1 MSANVRKKGGRD
13 REPVA
18 LALAD
23 GRTITDAAAA
33 AGLNERTVRRWLDEA
48 PFREWVRA
56 LRHERYGQA
65 AGQAAANNAK
75 AVQTLVAILDSPN
88 EANRLGA
95 AKALLTFSFQFRKE
109 DEFAARL
116 DELERL
122 HHAHRDAGP
131 PAGPPDAPADPGPP
145 DGQPD
150 PGAAAGGPGG
160 GAAAGGHPPRPVAG
174 ADAGDDWRSCIASV
188 FEADGE
194 VNDGGGAGAA

>member
-1 MSANVRKKGGRD
+1 
-13 REPVA
+13 

-33 AGLNERTVRRWLDEA
+33 NGVGERTVRRWLDEA

-65 AGQAAANNAK
+65 AGQAAASNAK

-122 HHAHRDAGP
+122 HHADRDAGP
-131 PAGPPDAPADPGPP
+131 PAGPPDAPAGPGPP

-150 PGAAAGGPGG
+150 PGTAAGGPGG
-160 GAAAGGHPPRPVAG
+160 DAAAGGHPPRPVASDDTCNDMQKCL
-174 ADAGDDWRSCIASV
+174 DAM

>member
-1 MSANVRKKGGRD
+1 MSANGRKKGGRD

-23 GRTITDAAAA
+23 GRTIADAAAA
-33 AGLNERTVRRWLDEA
+33 NGVGERTVRRWLDEA

-95 AKALLTFSFQFRKE
+95 AKALLTFSFQFRKA

-122 HHAHRDAGP
+122 HHADRNAGP
-131 PAGPPDAPADPGPP
+131 PAGPPGAPAGPGPP

-150 PGAAAGGPGG
+150 PAAAAGGPGG
-160 GAAAGGHPPRPVAG
+160 GAQAGGDHPGPVASDDTCNDMQKCL
-174 ADAGDDWRSCIASV
+174 DAM

-194 VNDGGGAGAA
+194 EHDGGGAGAA